1 MPACLLSPGSRG
13 RSGPRDRLRG
23 GLWLCRGDRLGISG
37 AAAAAVALA
46 GGLVGAAPADA
57 APADAAT
64 TAAVAT
70 FSGVAATSSSN
81 AWAVGTWSQ
90 SNTTYKT
97 LIERWNGTAWKVQTS
112 PNPAP
117 GDWDENVLNGVAGL
131 SSSDAWA
138 VGWSYVNG
146 SGHKKMTCIGP
157 AEVVSG

>member
-13 RSGPRDRLRG
+13 RSELRDRLRG
-23 GLWLCRGDRLGISG
+23 GLWLCRGDRLGTSG
-37 AAAAAVALA
+37 AASAAVALA
-46 GGLVGAAPADA
+46 GGLVGA

-138 VGWSYVNG
+138 VS
-146 SGHKKMTCIGP
+146 
-157 AEVVSG
+157 